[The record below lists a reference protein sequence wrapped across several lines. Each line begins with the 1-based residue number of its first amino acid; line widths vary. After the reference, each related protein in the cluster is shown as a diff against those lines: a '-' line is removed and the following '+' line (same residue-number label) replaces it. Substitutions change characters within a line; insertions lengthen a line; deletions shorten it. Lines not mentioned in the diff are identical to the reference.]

1 MKLFIVL
8 LWYVFILVY
17 EFVLY
22 DIIEEKYVY
31 IFSFIVIIIYI
42 LLLIF
47 GARS

>member
-47 GARS
+47 GVRS